1 MTVPSGLAPYVPRID
16 PGRYD
21 RAPTLT
27 YAERQALAA
36 WNSRRGY
43 HSLQTSLARLCRP
56 LADVFSPVQRNRHG
70 VKRTFTFV
78 LEEVR
83 RTGVPYWAWT
93 ERHWLDLLNGPDADA
108 SSSRMARP
116 YLLASA
122 YLLTGFARAHDIE
135 QNPFLAVA
143 ARIVFGSDRFEGE
156 YVRLEGTLARLGYA
170 RTSLRNHLPVV
181 LAALML
187 ERRDPR
193 LEAFDAVLL
202 ERTRALHGDLIAKN
216 VGKVSHGLAALGVL
230 ATPLRMRGY
239 VGWRE
244 KGVEGV
250 GQEWAAWCRRWRE
263 TSTLRPRTRETNYSF
278 MLRTGLWLAKAHP
291 EVTSPAQWAVE
302 VCADFLAAVDR
313 LTVGEWVLSS
323 SSHVRQR
330 NAGKPMDANFKRV
343 IYHAIRRFLGDV
355 QLWGWATLRC
365 NPRYHLATPT
375 SVLRLAGVNPRTI
388 DDAVWLKLVWAS
400 LNLEKGDRFTEIHYP
415 IELLRAVAVV
425 WTHAGL
431 RGNEILRLRQ
441 GCARPQDDAVVDEA
455 GGVTPAGTL
464 CYLDVPAGK
473 TSRAHTKPVALVV
486 KERID
491 AWAAVRPEQGT
502 VEDEVTG
509 EHVHMLFQLRGR
521 PPGKTILNR
530 TIIPMLCAK
539 AGLPLWDTMGAITS
553 HRGRASTVTV
563 LASVPQGMTLPE
575 LMAWCGHSNPKSTM
589 HYIRVRPTRLAGA
602 FAKADQMAHMVR
614 VLIDQEAVLSG
625 AARDGAPWKFY
636 DLGHSYCTNAFWS
649 TCPHRMACAGCSFN
663 LPKSSAKGMVVEA
676 RASVTRLL
684 EEVPLSPD
692 ERAAAEGDVTAL
704 DGMLAKLQ
712 DVPAL
717 DGRTPQEIHF
727 ADDCLAS

>member
-1 MTVPSGLAPYVPRID
+1 MTMAPGLVPYELWID
-16 PGRYD
+16 LDRYD
-21 RAPTLT
+21 RSLDLT
-27 YAERQALAA
+27 PVERQVLAD

-43 HSLQTSLARLCRP
+43 HPLKISLARLCQP
-56 LADVFSPVQRNRHG
+56 LEDVFSPVQRNRHG
-70 VKRTFTFV
+70 IKRTFAFV

-93 ERHWLDLLNGPDADA
+93 DRHWLGLLNGPDA
-108 SSSRMARP
+108 SRMSRP
-116 YLLASA
+116 HLLAAA
-122 YLLTGFARAHDIE
+122 YLLTGFSRAHDIE
-135 QNPFLAVA
+135 HNPYLAVA
-143 ARIVFGSDRFEGE
+143 ARVIFGCDRFEAE
-156 YVRLEGTLARLGYA
+156 HLRLESALVRLGYG
-170 RTSLRNHLPVV
+170 RISLRQNLPVV
-181 LAALML
+181 LATLML

-193 LEAFDAVLL
+193 LESFDAALL
-202 ERTRALHGDLIAKN
+202 ERTRALHGDSITRN
-216 VGKVSHGLAALGVL
+216 IGKVSHGLAALGVL
-230 ATPLRMRGY
+230 ATPLRMRNY

-244 KGVEGV
+244 KSVEGI

-278 MLRTGLWLAKAHP
+278 VLRAGLWLARTHP
-291 EVTSPAQWAVE
+291 EVTSPAQWTVE

-330 NAGKPMDANFKRV
+330 NAGKPMDANSKRT
-343 IYHAIRRFLGDV
+343 IYHAVRRFLGDV
-355 QLWGWATLRC
+355 QLWGWAKLRC
-365 NPRYHLATPT
+365 NPRHHLATPT
-375 SVLRLAGVNPRTI
+375 SVLRLSGVNPRTI

-400 LNLEKGDRFTEIHYP
+400 LNLEEGDRLSEIHYP

-431 RGNEILRLRQ
+431 RGNEIRRLRQ
-441 GCARPQDDAVVDEA
+441 GCARAQDDAVVDEA
-455 GGVTPAGTL
+455 GGITPAGTL

-473 TSRAHTKPVALVV
+473 TFRAHTKPVALTV

-491 AWAAVRPEQGT
+491 AWVAVRPEQGT

-509 EHVHMLFQLRGR
+509 ESVHLVFQIRGR
-521 PPGKTILNR
+521 PIGTTLLNG
-530 TIIPMLCAK
+530 TIIPMLCVR
-539 AGLPLWDTMGAITS
+539 AGVPLQDSMGRITS
-553 HRGRASTVTV
+553 HRGRASTVTA

-575 LMAWCGHSNPKSTM
+575 LMEWCGHSNPKSTM
-589 HYIRVRPTRLAGA
+589 YYIRVRPTRLASA
-602 FAKADQMAHMVR
+602 YAKADQMGHMVR
-614 VLIDQEAVLSG
+614 VLLDQEAVLSG

-663 LPKSSAKGMVVEA
+663 LPKNSAKAMAVEA

-692 ERAAAEGDVTAL
+692 ERAAAEGDMSAL
-704 DGMLAKLQ
+704 DGMLAKLRET
-712 DVPAL
+712 PAL
-717 DGRTPQEIHF
+717 DGRTPLEINSAHDRP
-727 ADDCLAS
+727 A

>member
-1 MTVPSGLAPYVPRID
+1 MTTAAALVPYVPWID

-21 RAPTLT
+21 RSPDLT
-27 YAERQALAA
+27 VAELQVLAA
-36 WNSRRGY
+36 WNTRRGY
-43 HSLQTSLARLCRP
+43 RPLKERLARLYQP
-56 LADVFSPVQRNRHG
+56 LADVLRRTPHNRHG
-70 VKRTFTFV
+70 CNRTLTF
-78 LEEVR
+78 LFEEVR
-83 RTGVPYWAWT
+83 RTGTAYWAWN
-93 ERHWLDLLNGPDADA
+93 ERHWLDLLNGPDAKGGEL
-108 SSSRMARP
+108 SRP
-116 YLLASA
+116 YLLAVA
-122 YLLTGFARAHDIE
+122 YLLTGFSLVYRVE
-135 QNPFLAVA
+135 QQPSLPVA
-143 ARIVFGSDRFEGE
+143 ARIIFGRDQFEAE
-156 YVRLEGTLARLGYA
+156 YDRLEGPLLRVGYGCVN
-170 RTSLRNHLPVV
+170 LRNCLPTV

-187 ERRDPR
+187 EGRDPR
-193 LEAFDAVLL
+193 LKAFDAALL
-202 ERTRALHGDLIAKN
+202 ERTRELYHRLVGLQI
-216 VGKVSHGLAALGVL
+216 GKVSNGLAALGIL
-230 ATPLRMRGY
+230 AKPLRMRNY

-244 KGVEGV
+244 KSVEGI
-250 GQEWAAWCRRWRE
+250 GQEWAAWCRRWRD
-263 TSTLRPRTRETNYSF
+263 TSTLRPKTRESNYSF
-278 MLRTGLWLAKAHP
+278 MLRAGLWLAKAHP
-291 EVTSPAQWAVE
+291 GVTSPAHWSVE

-330 NAGKPMDANFKRV
+330 NAGKPMDANSKRV

-388 DDAVWLKLVWAS
+388 DDAIWLKLVWAS
-400 LNLEKGDRFTEIHYP
+400 LNLEDGDRLSEIHYP

-425 WTHAGL
+425 WTHAAL

-441 GCARPQDDAVVDEA
+441 GCARAQDDAVVDEA
-455 GGVTPAGTL
+455 GGITPAGTL

-473 TSRAHTKPVALVV
+473 TSRAHTKPVALAV

-491 AWAAVRPEQGT
+491 GWAAVRPQQGT
-502 VEDEVTG
+502 VEDDVTG
-509 EHVHMLFQLRGR
+509 ERVRMLFQLRGR

-530 TIIPMLCAK
+530 TVIPMLCAK
-539 AGLPLWDTMGAITS
+539 AGLPLRDTMGAITS
-553 HRGRASTVTV
+553 HRGRASTVTA

-575 LMAWCGHSNPKSTM
+575 LMAWCGHSNPKATM
-589 HYIRVRPTRLAGA
+589 HYIRVRPTQLAGS

-614 VLIDQEAVLSG
+614 VLIDHDAVLSG
-625 AARDGAPWKFY
+625 AARGGAPWKFY

-663 LPKSSAKGMVVEA
+663 LPKDSAKAMAVEA

-704 DGMLAKLQ
+704 DGMLAKLR

-717 DGRTPQEIHF
+717 DGRTPQEIG
-727 ADDCLAS
+727 DDAISPVL

>member
-1 MTVPSGLAPYVPRID
+1 MAAGPGHLPYVPRID
-16 PGRYD
+16 PERYD
-21 RAPTLT
+21 RSPSLT
-27 YAERQALAA
+27 SVERQVLAE

-43 HSLQTSLARLCRP
+43 HPLKVSLARLYRP

-70 VKRTFTFV
+70 IKRTLTFV

-83 RTGVPYWAWT
+83 RAGVPYWAWT
-93 ERHWLDLLNGPDADA
+93 ERHWLDLLNGPDASA
-108 SSSRMARP
+108 GKMARP
-116 YLLASA
+116 YLLATA
-122 YLLTGFARAHDIE
+122 YLLTGFSRAHDIE
-135 QNPFLAVA
+135 HNPFLAVA
-143 ARIVFGSDRFEGE
+143 ARIIFGWDRFEGE
-156 YVRLEGTLARLGYA
+156 YGRLESALVRLGYG
-170 RTSLRNHLPVV
+170 RTSLHNSLPMV

-187 ERRDPR
+187 ERRDPQ
-193 LEAFDAVLL
+193 LETFDAALL
-202 ERTRALHGDLIAKN
+202 ERTRGLHRDLIARN
-216 VGKVSHGLAALGVL
+216 IGKVSHGLATLGVL
-230 ATPLRMRGY
+230 AKPLRMRNY
-239 VGWRE
+239 IGWRE
-244 KGVEGV
+244 KSVEGIDR
-250 GQEWAAWCRRWRE
+250 EWVAWCRRWRE

-291 EVTSPAQWAVE
+291 EVTSPAQWTVE
-302 VCADFLAAVDR
+302 ICADFLAAVDR
-313 LTVGEWVLSS
+313 LAVGEWVLSS
-323 SSHVRQR
+323 SGHVRR
-330 NAGKPMDANFKRV
+330 RDAGKPMDANSKRV
-343 IYHAIRRFLGDV
+343 IYHAVRRFLGDV

-400 LNLEKGDRFTEIHYP
+400 LNLEEGDRLSEIHYP

-441 GCARPQDDAVVDEA
+441 GCARAQDDAVVDEA
-455 GGVTPAGTL
+455 GGITPAGTL

-473 TSRAHTKPVALVV
+473 TFRAHTKPVALTV

-502 VEDEVTG
+502 VEDDVTG
-509 EHVHMLFQLRGR
+509 ERVQMLFQVRGR

-539 AGLPLWDTMGAITS
+539 AGLPLRDTMGAITS
-553 HRGRASTVTV
+553 HRGRASAVTA

-575 LMAWCGHSNPKSTM
+575 LMAWCGHRNPKSTM

-649 TCPHRMACAGCSFN
+649 TYPHRMACVGCSFN
-663 LPKSSAKGMVVEA
+663 LPKASAKAMAVEA
-676 RASVTRLL
+676 LTSVTRLL

-692 ERAAAEGDVTAL
+692 ERAAAEGDRTAL
-704 DGMLAKLQ
+704 DGMLAKLR

-717 DGRTPQEIHF
+717 DGRTPQEIHS
-727 ADDCLAS
+727 AGDRLA

>member
-1 MTVPSGLAPYVPRID
+1 MTMTPGLAPYELRID
-16 PGRYD
+16 LDRYD
-21 RAPTLT
+21 RSLDLT
-27 YAERQALAA
+27 PVEGQVLAD

-43 HSLQTSLARLCRP
+43 HPLKISLARLYQP

-70 VKRTFTFV
+70 IKRTFTFV

-93 ERHWLDLLNGPDADA
+93 DQHWLDLLNGPDASA

-116 YLLASA
+116 YLLAAA
-122 YLLTGFARAHDIE
+122 YLLTGFSLAHDIE

-143 ARIVFGSDRFEGE
+143 ARIIFGLDQFEGE
-156 YVRLEGTLARLGYA
+156 YLRLEGTLVRLGYG
-170 RTSLRNHLPVV
+170 RTTLHNCLSVV
-181 LAALML
+181 LAALVL

-193 LEAFDAVLL
+193 LEAFDA
-202 ERTRALHGDLIAKN
+202 ALHGDLIARHI
-216 VGKVSHGLAALGVL
+216 GKVSHGLAALGVL
-230 ATPLRMRGY
+230 ATPLRMRNY

-244 KGVEGV
+244 KSVEGIE
-250 GQEWAAWCRRWRE
+250 QEWAAWCRRWRE
-263 TSTLRPRTRETNYSF
+263 TSTLRPKTRETNYSF
-278 MLRTGLWLAKAHP
+278 ILRAGLWLAKAYP
-291 EVTSPAQWAVE
+291 GVTSPAQWTVE

-330 NAGKPMDANFKRV
+330 NAGKPMDANSKRV
-343 IYHAIRRFLGDV
+343 VYHAVRRFLGDV
-355 QLWGWATLRC
+355 QLWGWAKLRC

-400 LNLEKGDRFTEIHYP
+400 LNLEEGDRLSEIHYP

-441 GCARPQDDAVVDEA
+441 GCARAQDDAVVDEA

-473 TSRAHTKPVALVV
+473 TFRAHTKPVALAV

-491 AWAAVRPEQGT
+491 AWAGVRPQQGT
-502 VEDEVTG
+502 VEDDVTG
-509 EHVHMLFQLRGR
+509 ERVQMLFQVRGR

-539 AGLPLWDTMGAITS
+539 AGLPLQDTMGAITS
-553 HRGRASTVTV
+553 HRGRASAVTA

-575 LMAWCGHSNPKSTM
+575 LMAWCGHRNPKSTM
-589 HYIRVRPTRLAGA
+589 HYIRVRPTQLASA

-636 DLGHSYCTNAFWS
+636 DLGV
-649 TCPHRMACAGCSFN
+649 G
-663 LPKSSAKGMVVEA
+663 
-676 RASVTRLL
+676 
-684 EEVPLSPD
+684 
-692 ERAAAEGDVTAL
+692 
-704 DGMLAKLQ
+704 
-712 DVPAL
+712 
-717 DGRTPQEIHF
+717 
-727 ADDCLAS
+727 